1 MLFHSSPELAETVA
15 AERNRELTTCAIPV
29 LTLSFP
35 HAAQEV
41 LQLTQHSMLINSVT
55 LPKPAE
61 ILLLTLCL
69 GLSVVS
75 VRYLHMPTG

>member
-41 LQLTQHSMLINSVT
+41 LQLTQRSMLINSVM

-61 ILLLTLCL
+61 ILLLNARFTEP
-69 GLSVVS
+69 VS
-75 VRYLHMPTG
+75 VRYLHMPTW